1 MPWYDNVLLL
11 NLLDHVCGMEDAH
24 SSEFN
29 PETNHPVIALMS
41 SQINVE
47 DKGGTMR
54 LGSYP
59 CKVTPGTKTYEA
71 YGSEL
76 IHERHRHRFEF
87 NNEFKQELTDAGSC
101 NCWCLPR

>member
-1 MPWYDNVLLL
+1 MLIAL
-11 NLLDHVCGMEDAH
+11 N
-24 SSEFN
+24 SIQKQ
-29 PETNHPVIALMS
+29 NHPVIALMS

-87 NNEFKQELTDAGSC
+87 NNNLNKNSLM
-101 NCWCLPR
+101 LVL